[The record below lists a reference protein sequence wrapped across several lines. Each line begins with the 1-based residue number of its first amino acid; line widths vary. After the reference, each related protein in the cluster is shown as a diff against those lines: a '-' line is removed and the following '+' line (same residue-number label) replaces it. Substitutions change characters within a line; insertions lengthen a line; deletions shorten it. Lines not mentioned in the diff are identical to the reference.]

1 MKRIYLHVK
10 RLFKKFWFFILLVF
24 AISFPIG
31 FALLIVMTAISMLFF
46 SDPVD
51 VDAILDNFS
60 ERELEVILSEEMDET
75 VSDDDYLMLVARY
88 QSYFCP
94 KKVDSVTTWLG
105 SEVTK
110 EAFVYTYELKKKY
123 EGFNEENMK
132 SEILSKINK
141 SSVHARRMVTSN
153 RNMVFRYTYKNT
165 GESFDIVITTEELK
179 G

>member
-10 RLFKKFWFFILLVF
+10 RLFKKFWFIIFLAF
-24 AISFPIG
+24 AISFLTG

-51 VDAILDNFS
+51 VNAILDNFS
-60 ERELEVILSEEMDET
+60 VEVILSEEMDET

-110 EAFVYTYELKKKY
+110 EAFIYTYELKKKY

>member
-10 RLFKKFWFFILLVF
+10 RLFRKFWFIIFLAF
-24 AISFPIG
+24 AISLIHG
-31 FALLIVMTAISMLFF
+31 VGLLIVMTAISMLFF

-60 ERELEVILSEEMDET
+60 ERELEIILSEEMDET

-105 SEVTK
+105 SEVTN
-110 EAFVYTYELKKKY
+110 EAFIFLYELKKKY
-123 EGFNEENMK
+123 ESFNEEKMK
-132 SEILSKINK
+132 AEILSNINK

-153 RNMVFRYTYKNT
+153 RNMVFRYTYSNT
-165 GESFDIVITTEELK
+165 DESFDIVITTEELK

>member
-1 MKRIYLHVK
+1 
-10 RLFKKFWFFILLVF
+10 
-24 AISFPIG
+24 
-31 FALLIVMTAISMLFF
+31 
-46 SDPVD
+46 
-51 VDAILDNFS
+51 
-60 ERELEVILSEEMDET
+60 MDET

-110 EAFVYTYELKKKY
+110 EAFIYTYELKKKY
-123 EGFNEENMK
+123 EGFNEKNMK

-153 RNMVFRYTYKNT
+153 RNMVFRYTYRNT